1 MKTVVAAHVVLF
13 PVFLGKGMFRIVL
26 RKCKQVAYVAY
37 VLLFSSL
44 TLFNYQEADGKIF
57 VCKFSKMLS
66 SSYSILI
73 FQRLMGKQCRSR

>member
-26 RKCKQVAYVAY
+26 RKKQVAYVAY
-37 VLLFSSL
+37 ILLFSSL

-57 VCKFSKMLS
+57 VCKFSKNVKFKL
-66 SSYSILI
+66 
-73 FQRLMGKQCRSR
+73 